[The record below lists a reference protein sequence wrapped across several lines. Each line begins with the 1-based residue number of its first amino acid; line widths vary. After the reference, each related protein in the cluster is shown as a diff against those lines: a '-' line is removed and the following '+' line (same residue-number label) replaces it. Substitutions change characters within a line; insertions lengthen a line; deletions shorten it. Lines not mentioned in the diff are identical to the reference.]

1 MGLFSSKKTMATTKV
16 PSAILIKKPNSPNEE
31 DATIILPGSQ
41 EPKPKGISKGE
52 SMAEPII
59 FVKGT
64 GKTNKAAYLVGAE
77 KVPAAV
83 VTRLLKDVQGLS
95 GSKLDRSFYQGL
107 VKYPTVL
114 DALDAYGLS
123 ASVAVSSFQKLQEE
137 NQPVKNVASQRA
149 SKIVRA
155 AELFSKGI
163 CKRFKG
169 NPEEVVAAFLELVA
183 KPEFKAEAIDCIST
197 FKKNFGESKLG
208 FIKTS
213 NRKGNP
219 AAQKALAQAR
229 AGKKK

>member
-1 MGLFSSKKTMATTKV
+1 
-16 PSAILIKKPNSPNEE
+16 
-31 DATIILPGSQ
+31 
-41 EPKPKGISKGE
+41 
-52 SMAEPII
+52 MAEPII

-64 GKTNKAAYLVGAE
+64 SKANKAAYLVGTE

-83 VTRLLKDVQGLS
+83 VTRLLTALGELS
-95 GSKLDRSFYQGL
+95 GSKMDRAFYQGL
-107 VKYPTVL
+107 AKYPKVL

-123 ASVAVSSFQKLQEE
+123 PVVAVGSLKRLQEE
-137 NQPVKNVASQRA
+137 NQPVKSVAGQRP
-149 SKIVRA
+149 SKVVRA

-163 CKRFKG
+163 CKKFKG
-169 NPEEVVAAFLELVA
+169 TPEEMVNAFIELAA
-183 KPEFKAEAIDCIST
+183 KPEFKSQAVDCISA

-219 AAQKALAQAR
+219 AAQTALAKAR